1 MPKLFGTDG
10 VRGLA
15 NHELTPELAMR
26 LAQAHATYLRESG
39 ILRPHILVG
48 RDTRISSPMLE
59 AAYVAGLNSQGSDAT
74 SLGILPTPGVAFLTS
89 KGNFDGG
96 IMISASHNPIGDNGI
111 KIFGPDGFKL
121 NDLASAAVERHYFGD
136 AVERP
141 TGTGIGTHHYKP
153 ELGRGYVDHLVS
165 CVPIRLDGLKVV
177 LDCANGAGFAIGLEV
192 FEALGAELYLLHAQN
207 DGSRINVACGS
218 TDLSAIK
225 AEVKLQ
231 GAHFGVALDGD
242 ADRCLAVD
250 ENASEVDGD
259 RMLYL
264 FSHSLRE
271 QGRLRNN
278 AVVATVMSNFG
289 LERAFNKDGTTF
301 HRTQV
306 GDRYVLERMLETGAA
321 LGGEQS
327 GHLIFIDHATT
338 GDGLLS
344 AILLA
349 ARIKQSGRSLSKLT
363 EGFQSLP
370 QLLVNI
376 HAPNREKLKGNV
388 EIDEAI
394 EAQSGRLGDRGRIL
408 VRPSGTEPLVR
419 VMAEG
424 PDEAELREILDY
436 LAELIKVKLA

>member
-15 NHELTPELAMR
+15 NQELTPELALR
-26 LAQAHATYLRESG
+26 LAQAHAVFLRESG
-39 ILRPHILVG
+39 IARPHILVG

-59 AAYVAGLNSQGSDAT
+59 AAYVAGLNSQGADAT
-74 SLGILPTPGVAFLTS
+74 TLGILPTPGVAFLTS
-89 KGNFDGG
+89 RGNFDGG

-121 NDLASAAVERHYFGD
+121 NDQASATVERHYFAQGG
-136 AVERP
+136 ERP
-141 TGTGIGTHHYKP
+141 TGTAIGTHHFKP
-153 ELGRGYVDHLVS
+153 ELCKGYVDHLVS
-165 CVPIRLDGLKVV
+165 CVPVRLEGLKVV
-177 LDCANGAGFAIGLEV
+177 LDCANGAGYAIGLEV
-192 FEALGAELYLLHAQN
+192 FQTLGAELYPLHAEN

-218 TDLSAIK
+218 TDLSAVK
-225 AEVKLQ
+225 AEVKQ
-231 GAHFGVALDGD
+231 RGAHFGVALDGD

-250 ENASEVDGD
+250 ENAQEVDGD

-271 QGRLRNN
+271 QGRLRNQ

-289 LERAFNKDGTTF
+289 LERAFHKDGTTF

-344 AILLA
+344 ALLLA
-349 ARIKQSGRSLSKLT
+349 ARIKQSGQSLSKLT

-376 HAPNREKLKGNV
+376 HAPNREKLKNNA
-388 EIDEAI
+388 EIDQAI
-394 EAQSGRLGDRGRIL
+394 EAQVGRLGDRGRIL